1 MADPNSQSK
10 FRYASDLAQ
19 TPLPEVLATISRYK
33 VPGVVDCH
41 RRSETKSIFVESGS
55 IIFATSSDVADSLG
69 DRLLAQGK
77 ITRDQ
82 YDTSVRVLQQGN
94 KRQGTILVEM
104 KAIEPKDLFIAVR
117 EQVQAIVW
125 SIFEW
130 TEGAVL
136 FEPGRERTQEFIKL
150 NIPLRQAILQGVNG
164 VGDAKLL
171 VSRMGNKTTILQRND
186 EVDAKDLGLSPEEE
200 ALLAAVDGKKSL
212 YELTAIPVLPAAQN
226 AKLLYAFFV
235 LRLISVKPQR
245 QLKVH
250 LKMNSKMEP

>member
-1 MADPNSQSK
+1 MTDPTAQSR
-10 FRYASDLAQ
+10 FRYSSDLAQ

-41 RRSETKSIFVESGS
+41 RGSETKSIFIEAGS

-69 DRLLAQGK
+69 DRLLSQGR
-77 ITRDQ
+77 INQDQ
-82 YDTSVRVLQQGN
+82 YDTSVRLLQQGN

-150 NIPLRQAILQGVNG
+150 NIPLRQAILQGVRG
-164 VGDAKLL
+164 VRDAKAL
-171 VSRMGNKTTILQRND
+171 VARIGNKTTVLQRNTEID
-186 EVDAKDLGLSPEEE
+186 TKDLLLAPEEE
-200 ALLAAVDGKKSL
+200 ELLAAVDGKNTL
-212 YELTAIPVLPAAQN
+212 YELTGMPGLPAAQN

-235 LRLISVKPQR
+235 LKLISVKPPK

-250 LKMNSKMEP
+250 LKVNAKMES